1 MKLSHSGLTAIAAVL
16 LSAAGPGHAT
26 SVATGTLSDFRI
38 TLLDL
43 APDDGAAPALEL
55 DPLSRSTALAG
66 AVSPGASTFWM
77 QQGDAAFA
85 PVASSGQM
93 DGTGGAASFAGDPF
107 GAAGA
112 TFAVSA
118 VGRPGFAGG
127 TGETYVDTQPSG
139 LTQFTLGAHTQVTFS
154 GLASLGWNASA
165 GAASAHG
172 SVGLDFWQ
180 MVDSGE
186 IDVARDDL
194 ADGYFGDGAGALAGA
209 ASRQL
214 TITFAND
221 SDATVLLGYAVDVFA
236 DASEV
241 AVPVDEPAGAALLLA
256 AAAPLAWLARRRRR

>member
-1 MKLSHSGLTAIAAVL
+1 MKFSPSGLAAITAVL

-26 SVATGTLSDFRI
+26 SVATSTLSDFRI

-43 APDDGAAPALEL
+43 APDDGVAPALAL

-93 DGTGGAASFAGDPF
+93 DGSGGAASFAGDPF
-107 GAAGA
+107 GAGA
-112 TFAVSA
+112 TLAASA
-118 VGRPGFAGG
+118 IGRPGFAGG

-139 LTQFTLGAHTQVTFS
+139 LTQFSLAAHTQVTFS

-165 GAASAHG
+165 AAASALG

-180 MVDSGE
+180 LVDSGE

-194 ADGYFGDGAGALAGA
+194 AAGYFGDGAGPLAGA

-214 TITFAND
+214 TVTFAND
-221 SDATVLLGYAVDVFA
+221 SDAPVLLGYAVDVFA